1 MKIVIIDQK
10 SIMDLIQF
18 EATQNTVAMEENL
31 EHFENGRKFK
41 NPEQRVKH
49 FPLLDLDGEVCVGC

>member
-41 NPEQRVKH
+41 NPEEKDWQGH
-49 FPLLDLDGEVCVGC
+49 QIE

>member
-31 EHFENGRKFK
+31 ENSDFGANGA
-41 NPEQRVKH
+41 NVKS
-49 FPLLDLDGEVCVGC
+49 

>member
-18 EATQNTVAMEENL
+18 EATQNTVAMEEN
-31 EHFENGRKFK
+31 HFENGRKFK
-41 NPEQRVKH
+41 NPEEK
-49 FPLLDLDGEVCVGC
+49 D

>member
-10 SIMDLIQF
+10 SIMDLTQF

-31 EHFENGRKFK
+31 EHFENGRKCKSKTVIFWGD
-41 NPEQRVKH
+41 
-49 FPLLDLDGEVCVGC
+49 PLLHSVIM

>member
-31 EHFENGRKFK
+31 EHFENGRKCK
-41 NPEQRVKH
+41 NPEEK
-49 FPLLDLDGEVCVGC
+49 D